1 MTGAARKRA
10 RFAMS
15 GIRCIIG
22 LGNPGAEYAKTRHN
36 VGAWFVDFFAQE
48 KNISL
53 MFQKKF
59 HGFVG
64 EYAHHFQK
72 PSVSASAKI
81 FLLKP
86 TTYMNES
93 GISVSAFTKFY
104 KINPEEMLVVH
115 DELDFEAGMVR
126 LKQGGGHGGHNGLR
140 DIISHLNSSD
150 FYRLRIGIGHPGHRD
165 DVIDYVLGN
174 PNSSDRVEIVKAIDE
189 SMRVIPELLS
199 GEFQKAFHT
208 LHSD

>member
-1 MTGAARKRA
+1 MA
-10 RFAMS
+10 
-15 GIRCIIG
+15 IRCIVG
-22 LGNPGAEYAKTRHN
+22 LGNPGAQYAATRHN
-36 VGAWFVDFFAQE
+36 VGAWFIDFFAKE

-53 MFQKKF
+53 SLQKSF
-59 HGFVG
+59 RGFVG
-64 EYAHHFQK
+64 EFSHQDNK
-72 PSVSASAKI
+72 C

-93 GISVSAFTKFY
+93 GLSVSAFTKFY
-104 KINPEEMLVVH
+104 KILPEEILVVH
-115 DELDFEAGMVR
+115 DELDFEAGVVR
-126 LKQGGGHGGHNGLR
+126 LKKGGGHGGHNGLR

-165 DVIDYVLGN
+165 DVTDYVLGN
-174 PNSSDRVEIVKAIDE
+174 PSRDDRVEIIKAIDE
-189 SMRVIPELLS
+189 STRVMPELFA